1 MYLELVARTS
11 TINIQGEQA
20 LLGDKIAGYWHGDSY
35 TCQLLV
41 RHMKRKGE
49 NVTVLITADRR
60 GDYIK
65 EMLQKYE
72 GNVVRAHDGFGMR
85 DAYKDIIHHAK
96 EQKGAFA
103 TSFDGP
109 LGPYH
114 EPKKLVFFLAQQAEK
129 DLLYLQFEYSHCI
142 TLKKRWDQYKIPL
155 PFTTITIK
163 AKEIGMITKEDLRQ
177 FKLTKNRL
185 SYI

>member
-1 MYLELVARTS
+1 MR
-11 TINIQGEQA
+11 N
-20 LLGDKIAGYWHGDSY
+20 
-35 TCQLLV
+35 
-41 RHMKRKGE
+41 KG
-49 NVTVLITADRR
+49 NRVTVLITADRR

-65 EMLQKYE
+65 KMIEQYQ

-85 DAYKDIIHHAK
+85 EAYKDIIRHAK
-96 EQKGAFA
+96 EEKGAFA

-114 EPKKLVFFLAQQAEK
+114 EPKKLVFLLAQQAQKE
-129 DLLYLQFEYSHCI
+129 LLFLQFDYSHCI
-142 TLKKRWDQYKIPL
+142 TIKKRWDQYKIPL

-163 AKEIGMITKEDLRQ
+163 AKEIGLITKEDLKE

-185 SYI
+185 CYI